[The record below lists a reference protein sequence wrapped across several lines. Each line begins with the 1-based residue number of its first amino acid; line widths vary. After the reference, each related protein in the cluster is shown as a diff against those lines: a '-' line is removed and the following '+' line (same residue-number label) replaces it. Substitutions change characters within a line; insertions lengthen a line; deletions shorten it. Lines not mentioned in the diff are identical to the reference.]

1 MVKRCVVYDCGNS
14 CKTEHRYCPRISE
27 ESDNRSRESSEL
39 RLSHPNDE
47 LASRHLR
54 SAFRRQLLQ
63 HGSLTDGRIVGLRG
77 EENKNSCTWHCP
89 DNYAHTVMIPPPA
102 PVSRRQRSVGGPVGV
117 AVQGVRAASPIDT
130 TDRHTHSRSR
140 RKDRIVPSLKL
151 LEYVYIIY
159 KILVVVIFSF
169 QSVVF

>member
-1 MVKRCVVYDCGNS
+1 MAELSGFGVKKIKIVVPG
-14 CKTEHRYCPRISE
+14 
-27 ESDNRSRESSEL
+27 
-39 RLSHPNDE
+39 
-47 LASRHLR
+47 
-54 SAFRRQLLQ
+54 
-63 HGSLTDGRIVGLRG
+63 
-77 EENKNSCTWHCP
+77 
-89 DNYAHTVMIPPPA
+89 TVPTITP
-102 PVSRRQRSVGGPVGV
+102 RQRSVGGPVGV